1 MKNGRIRK
9 ILMAHRGGKLEI
21 VPRVPLN
28 TREDLAIAYTPG
40 VGEVCMAVHKKPSD
54 AYRYTIKHNA
64 VAIVTDGSAVLGLG
78 DIGPLAALPVM
89 EGKAILFKEF
99 GGVDAYPVCLA
110 TRNVEKIVEIVCSMA
125 PGFGGINLEDI
136 ASPRCFIIE
145 EKLKRRLKIPV
156 FHDDQHGTAIV
167 VLAALTNALKLADK
181 HISRVRIVFNG
192 AGAAGIAVAKILW
205 KAGARHIFL
214 CDRNGVICK
223 KRKHGMNTAK
233 RNILKYL
240 DPAAKPGSLADAM
253 KKSDVFI
260 GLSGPK
266 LVTREMVKSMNE
278 KPIIFAMANPVPE
291 IMPDEA
297 RKAGAFIIGTGRSDF
312 PNQINNLLA
321 FPGVFRGALDARAKQ
336 ITEEMKVAAGMAIAG
351 MVSENK
357 LAPDYIIPSAL
368 DKAVAKNVANAVRRV
383 ALKNQK

>member
-1 MKNGRIRK
+1 
-9 ILMAHRGGKLEI
+9 
-21 VPRVPLN
+21 
-28 TREDLAIAYTPG
+28 
-40 VGEVCMAVHKKPSD
+40 
-54 AYRYTIKHNA
+54 
-64 VAIVTDGSAVLGLG
+64 
-78 DIGPLAALPVM
+78 
-89 EGKAILFKEF
+89 
-99 GGVDAYPVCLA
+99 
-110 TRNVEKIVEIVCSMA
+110 
-125 PGFGGINLEDI
+125 
-136 ASPRCFIIE
+136 
-145 EKLKRRLKIPV
+145 LKIPV

-167 VLAALTNALKLADK
+167 VLAALTNALKLTDK

-253 KKSDVFI
+253 KESDVFI